1 MSQSQEYSVLPLE
14 PRLKPIPTND
24 FLTLSEK
31 VANRITEMS
40 DGIKNWTWVVLWFFI
55 SEISKSIYESS
66 H

>member
-40 DGIKNWTWVVLWFFI
+40 DGIKIGRGWCYGFL
-55 SEISKSIYESS
+55 SAK
-66 H
+66 